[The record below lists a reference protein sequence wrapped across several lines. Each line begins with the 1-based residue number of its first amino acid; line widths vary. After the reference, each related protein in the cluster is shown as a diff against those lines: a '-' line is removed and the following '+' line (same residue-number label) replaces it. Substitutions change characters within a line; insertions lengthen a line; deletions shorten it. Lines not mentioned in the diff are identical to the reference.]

1 MTRAQAR
8 WLHTL
13 YLTYAETLYRLA
25 RWRLGD
31 PVRAQDLTHNVFLA
45 AAGKLSQLQDHPNP
59 LGWLLRAMQYE
70 LSHEFARRDKAPLP
84 LEALPPGAAVPPPAP
99 GLADLLPVGLSPRDR
114 EILLLYYDQGLSYQ
128 QIAARLDI
136 PLSTCGTWLAR
147 ARARCRRLLEQDPHF
162 P

>member
-1 MTRAQAR
+1 MTRAQAH

-13 YLTYAETLYRLA
+13 YLTYAETLCRLA

-45 AAGKLSQLQDHPNP
+45 AAGKVQQLQDHPNP

-70 LSHEFARRDKAPLP
+70 LSHEFARRDKEPLP
-84 LEALPPGAAVPPPAP
+84 LEALPFAAAVPPPAL
-99 GLADLLPVGLSPRDR
+99 GLAGLLPEGLSLRDR

-128 QIAARLDI
+128 EIAARLDI

>member
-45 AAGKLSQLQDHPNP
+45 ASGKIQTLQNHPNP
-59 LGWLLRAMQYE
+59 LGWLLRALQYE
-70 LSHEFARRDKAPLP
+70 LSHEFARRDREPLP
-84 LEALPPGAAVPPPAP
+84 LESLPPAAAVPPPTL
-99 GLADLLPVGLSPRDR
+99 GLTGLLPKELSPRDR
-114 EILLLYYDQGLSYQ
+114 EILLLYYGPIRRSPLGSTFPCPPAAPGWPGPEP
-128 QIAARLDI
+128 IAAVCWSKTPISPER
-136 PLSTCGTWLAR
+136 
-147 ARARCRRLLEQDPHF
+147 
-162 P
+162 

>member
-13 YLTYAETLYRLA
+13 YLTYAETLCRLA

-45 AAGKLSQLQDHPNP
+45 AAGKVQQLQDHPNP

-70 LSHEFARRDKAPLP
+70 LSHEFARRDRGPLFLP
-84 LEALPPGAAVPPPAP
+84 LAQSSTKALVRFSRTSAC
-99 GLADLLPVGLSPRDR
+99 S
-114 EILLLYYDQGLSYQ
+114 
-128 QIAARLDI
+128 
-136 PLSTCGTWLAR
+136 
-147 ARARCRRLLEQDPHF
+147 F
-162 P
+162 